1 MFGEIFYWVF
11 NMSIVA
17 SLMGLIVM
25 AIMKIRVIPKR
36 ISFFLWL
43 VPFIRMCVPFGIN
56 NPYSLMSLISLFGT
70 KTVTFYCV
78 LNRIRFSFTNCA
90 RAAESYFPIVYEYN
104 VLDDLFE
111 ILAAIWLIVVFTV
124 IMTLG
129 VLYFASLKEIKT
141 ARHLRDNIYLSE
153 KVQSPAVYGIIK
165 PKIILPVAYE
175 NADIKY
181 ILSHENM
188 HIRHAD
194 NFWRLLAFL
203 AASVHWFN
211 PLAWVFLKRF
221 LSDIELV
228 CDENAIKNYNEE
240 ERKDDARTL
249 LSCAENKTVFA
260 SAFGGA
266 KLKTRINNILSYKNM
281 TGVSA
286 FSFMMII
293 VLIMLA
299 LLTNAA

>member
-36 ISFFLWL
+36 ISVFLWL

-78 LNRIRFSFTNCA
+78 LNRIRFSVTNYA
-90 RAAESYFPIVYEYN
+90 GVAESYFPVVYKYN

-111 ILAAIWLIVVFTV
+111 ILAVIWLIVAFTV

-240 ERKDDARTL
+240 ERKDYARTL